1 MVGKCCS
8 KLFIYPYSYHLC
20 FFPQD
25 ECPSQHHLSS
35 FLSPL
40 VFLLFLSAQTSLSF
54 SVLNNQPTDYK
65 HQETS
70 SALSSPCNA
79 ILPRWASGKYPFLP
93 SPLPQGLCTSY
104 FFCQECSS
112 PSLFC
117 FVLFVCFIFNS
128 LSSPANSG
136 LSFYKSWPILLQC
149 PSNPCPHLPSSDS
162 EHLLLSDIFEIIP
175 KAGALPASWT
185 WLQCVK

>member
-8 KLFIYPYSYHLC
+8 KLFIYPCSYHLC

-25 ECPSQHHLSS
+25 ECPSQHHLPS

-54 SVLNNQPTDYK
+54 SILNNQPTDYK

-70 SALSSPCNA
+70 SALPSPCNA

-117 FVLFVCFIFNS
+117 FVLFVLFLIPCRVLPIQVS
-128 LSSPANSG
+128 ASTRAGQSCSSAHPTPVHIY
-136 LSFYKSWPILLQC
+136 LLPILSIYYYL
-149 PSNPCPHLPSSDS
+149 
-162 EHLLLSDIFEIIP
+162 IFL
-175 KAGALPASWT
+175 K
-185 WLQCVK
+185 